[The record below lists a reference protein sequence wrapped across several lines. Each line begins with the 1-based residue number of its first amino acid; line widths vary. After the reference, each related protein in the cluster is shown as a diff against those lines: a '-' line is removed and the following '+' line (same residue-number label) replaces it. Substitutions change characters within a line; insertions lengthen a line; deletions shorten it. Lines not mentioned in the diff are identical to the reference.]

1 MNIKKVFLL
10 MITPYF
16 LNAAHAADKLRD
28 STLLPQEFKVYYT
41 EKIVIA
47 NHPFEGSIEKILPTR
62 NEFEGT
68 PGCYIAC
75 YSHEEKQSVYPVG
88 NNIFVMG
95 QIRVPGHYMNKICQ
109 PTGFEN
115 KDISAEQE
123 FKFKCEKVFP
133 HQCGKSSCWAGGDT
147 GGWFG
152 S

>member
-1 MNIKKVFLL
+1 MKIKKILL
-10 MITPYF
+10 FMITPLFFNNVY
-16 LNAAHAADKLRD
+16 AADAMRD
-28 STLLPQEFKVYYT
+28 STLLPQEFKVYYNEKVIVANQPFQGST
-41 EKIVIA
+41 EKV
-47 NHPFEGSIEKILPTR
+47 LPTR
-62 NEFEGT
+62 NEFQGT

-75 YSHEEKQSVYPVG
+75 YSHEENQSIYPIG

-95 QIRVPGHYMNKICQ
+95 QIRVAGHYTNKICQ
-109 PTGFEN
+109 PTGFED

-133 HQCGKSSCWAGGDT
+133 DKCTKSSCWAGGDT